1 MPSTFSDI
9 NNHWAK
15 SCILELAKRNLI
27 SGYPDGRF
35 RPDAT
40 ITRAEFAALVRW
52 TFPNSKRSPNSIT
65 FSDVT
70 NNHWAQE
77 AIEFAYQTGFMS
89 GYPNS
94 LFKLKQAI
102 PRVEALVALT
112 NGLKFSTPEKPKEML
127 LKYFDDA
134 GQIPSYAVGA
144 IAAATQNRLVVNYP
158 NIKQFKPNQNA
169 TRAEVIA
176 FICQALKISAVPLQY
191 IADLFEI
198 PLQFNSASSFVNGVA
213 QVQVGSDIRYINTKG
228 KFVTAPPSN
237 ETPPEPFPE
246 GLQPKFSEGKWGYI
260 DRSDNWVIQPQF
272 NRANNFKDGLASIMI
287 GNKWGWI
294 EKTGKVVIE
303 PQFELVEEFS
313 EGLARVLKEKVGYI
327 DKTGK
332 MVIPPQFGGIGI
344 FPGDAA
350 HVMSFKEGG
359 KFSEGLAAVEIVNE
373 RVNQKWGY
381 IDKTGKIVVEPQFEG
396 AGNFADGLAPV
407 NIGGQ
412 WGINSIPA
420 YLEGGKWGYIRHPLK

>member
-9 NNHWAK
+9 DKHWAK
-15 SCILELAKRNLI
+15 TCILELDQRHLI
-27 SGYPDGRF
+27 SGYPDGSF
-35 RPDAT
+35 RPEAT

-52 TFPNSKRSPNSIT
+52 TFPDSKRSANSIT
-65 FSDVT
+65 FSDVP
-70 NNHWAQE
+70 NNHWAKD
-77 AIEFAYQTGFMS
+77 AIQFAYQTGFMS

-94 LFKLKQAI
+94 LFKPEQAI

-112 NGLKFSTPEKPKEML
+112 NGLKFSTPAKPKEIL
-127 LKYFDDA
+127 LKYFEDA

-158 NIKQFKPNQNA
+158 NVKQFKPNQNA
-169 TRAEVIA
+169 TRGEVTA
-176 FICQALKISAVPLQY
+176 FICQALKNIVVPLQY

-213 QVQVGSDIRYINTKG
+213 RVYIGEEVRYINTKG
-228 KFVTAPPSN
+228 KLVSAPPSD
-237 ETPPEPFPE
+237 ERPPEPFPE
-246 GLQPKFSEGKWGYI
+246 GLQGRFADGKWGYV
-260 DRSDNWVIQPQF
+260 DRSGNWVIQPQF
-272 NRANNFKDGLASIMI
+272 NMVDNFKDGIASVMI

-294 EKTGKVVIE
+294 DKTGKIVIE
-303 PQFELVEEFS
+303 PQFELVEDFS

-332 MVIPPQFGGIGI
+332 MVILPQFGGIGV

-359 KFSEGLAAVEIVNE
+359 KFSEGLAAVEII
-373 RVNQKWGY
+373 NQKWGY
-381 IDKTGKIVVEPQFEG
+381 IDRTGKVVIEPQFEG

-412 WGINSIPA
+412 WGFSSIPA
-420 YLEGGKWGYIRHPLK
+420 YLEGGKWGYIRNPLK